1 MALRL
6 KLPILPEQVVVGTA
20 KQDTMLEV
28 LGRARG
34 MRIKVAGGG
43 NFVVNPLVIKNLST
57 NINLGTA
64 FLMREGSILR
74 MDKDG
79 ATVQIGSVQTPS
91 QLIAE
96 VAENV
101 EKNRSQPR
109 TRNRSDSRNREAPP
123 VRNTGTSAKTLLKV
137 VIPRKTITKV
147 EAMSQC
153 KPESTVYVEPLI
165 GPSAQLCT
173 AQHAV
178 AKCIEGKMHIFMM
191 NIGEDDVIIPQGSIV
206 ARITEL
212 QEIPDDKKESTGAEV
227 PGIASVNHNSAGRKK
242 RLQDLLKDF
251 RRNENILLTKN
262 PKVKIKI
269 VRLLDYCCMISS
281 NMEILIRSS
290 FQ

>member
-1 MALRL
+1 MVDLNAIPEVNNVDSGRRRLPMKLCVSVSYKNENYTEKALVDTGNIIYNGVAISDKMEQRL
-6 KLPILPEQVVVGTA
+6 RLPILPEQVVVGTA

-34 MRIKVAGGG
+34 MRIKVVGGG

-64 FLMREGSILR
+64 FLMREGSILK

-96 VAENV
+96 VAETV
-101 EKNRSQPR
+101 EKNRSRPR

-123 VRNTGTSAKTLLKV
+123 FRNAGTSAKTLLKV
-137 VIPRKTITKV
+137 VIPKRTITRV
-147 EAMSQC
+147 EVMSQG
-153 KPESTVYVEPLI
+153 KPESTVYVEPII

-178 AKCIEGKMHIFMM
+178 TKCNEGKMHIFMM
-191 NIGEDDVIIPQGSIV
+191 NIGEDDVIIPQGSMV

-212 QEIPDDKKESTGAEV
+212 KEIRDKR
-227 PGIASVNHNSAGRKK
+227 IRKK
-242 RLQDLLKDF
+242 LQEL
-251 RRNENILLTKN
+251 RYR
-262 PKVKIKI
+262 V
-269 VRLLDYCCMISS
+269 
-281 NMEILIRSS
+281 
-290 FQ
+290 